1 MHDAAAAPP
10 SAAPPFTGRR
20 LLYVGTGAL
29 GVMFMP
35 MWLHWLRTSYP
46 EVEIRT
52 VVTRS
57 ATRFVTPTTLSVFG
71 GRAPQPDVWGDE
83 PETTAPHVELAHWAD
98 TVVVHPATFHFTGRL
113 ALGVAD
119 TPALLALQC
128 TAAPIALA
136 PALPPGALTSPAWR
150 QHVRTLAERA
160 NVTVVPPHQGI
171 SMTTGEPGAMTA
183 ATLTEVIPAVEA
195 LRTRLAGQPGAE
207 RA

>member
-1 MHDAAAAPP
+1 MHDAASALP

-71 GRAPQPDVWGDE
+71 GRPPQLDVWGEE

-119 TPALLALQC
+119 TPTLLALQC

-150 QHVRTLAERA
+150 QHARTLAERA

-195 LRTRLAGQPGAE
+195 LRARLAGQPGGE